1 MISLTQNLSAENEI
15 STNRIPLS
23 GQTLMVDVGHQE
35 GKCPTLPL
43 PS

>member
-23 GQTLMVDVGHQE
+23 GQTLMSMSATRRE
-35 GKCPTLPL
+35 NAPTLPL